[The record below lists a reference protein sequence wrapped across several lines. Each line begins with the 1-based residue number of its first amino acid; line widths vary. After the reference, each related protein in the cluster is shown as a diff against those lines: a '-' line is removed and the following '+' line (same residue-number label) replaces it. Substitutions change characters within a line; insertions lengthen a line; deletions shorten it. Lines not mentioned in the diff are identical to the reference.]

1 MQTSVTLYNPHQNQ
15 KIIHDSINF
24 ESYKYY
30 VLSIGRQFGKTML
43 GMNQAFYWA
52 MNDPGCKI
60 GWVSPIYKQSEKV
73 FDEMAKA
80 FEPSFVKTNASKLKL
95 EVNGSS
101 IQLFSSERYDN
112 MRGFTFDYLI
122 IDEAAWQSEAA
133 WTNVLR
139 ATVLV
144 MGKKVLFLS
153 TPRGRNWF
161 HNLHALDGVD
171 PQFKSF
177 TMSSYDNPIIDPSE
191 IDSARYTL
199 PEHIFKQE
207 YLAEF
212 VDNGSGVF
220 TDLIIDTPKN
230 SSSYYAGIDLGRAD
244 DYTVLS
250 IMNQNGQL
258 VFCDRWRHN
267 SWQNIINSMLPILK
281 QYNPHTLIEINSI
294 GDVIYEQLLKVY
306 SKVKPFV
313 TTSRS
318 KQDIVE
324 GLQVAIQNKQ
334 FTILDIE
341 WLRKEFNV
349 FTYEYN
355 PKTRNIKYSAPSGF
369 HDDGVMSCCIAFQC
383 FKEYKSK
390 GEFNYSFG
398 KI

>member
-1 MQTSVTLYNPHQNQ
+1 
-15 KIIHDSINF
+15 
-24 ESYKYY
+24 
-30 VLSIGRQFGKTML
+30 
-43 GMNQAFYWA
+43 MNQAFYWA
-52 MNDPGCKI
+52 INDKGCKI

-73 FDEMAKA
+73 FDEMSKA
-80 FEPSFVKTNASKLKL
+80 FAPSVVKTNASKLTL
-95 EVNGSS
+95 EVEGSL

-122 IDEAAWQSEAA
+122 IDESAWQNEEA

-144 MGKKVLFLS
+144 RGKKVLFLS

-161 HNLHALDGVD
+161 YNLYSMDGVD
-171 PQFKSF
+171 SQYKSF
-177 TMSSYDNPIIDPSE
+177 RMSSYDNPIIDSKE
-191 IDSARYTL
+191 IDAARLTL

-220 TDLIIDTPKN
+220 TNLTIANPVN

-244 DYTVLS
+244 DYTVLTV
-250 IMNQNGQL
+250 INQSGQ
-258 VFCDRWRHN
+258 VVCCDRWRHS
-267 SWQNIINSMLPILK
+267 SWQTIIDSMLPILK
-281 QYNPHTLIEINSI
+281 RYNPHVLIEVNSI

-313 TTSRS
+313 TTSKS
-318 KQDIVE
+318 KQEIVE
-324 GLQVAIQNKQ
+324 GLQVAIQNKT
-334 FTILDIE
+334 FTMPEID
-341 WLRKEFNV
+341 WLIKEFNV

-355 PKTRNIKYSAPSGF
+355 PKTRNIKYSAPNGF

-383 FKEYKSK
+383 YKEYKSK
-390 GEFNYSFG
+390 GEFNYMMG
-398 KI
+398 RV

>member
-1 MQTSVTLYNPHQNQ
+1 MVTLYNPHQNQ

-24 ESYKYY
+24 EPYKYY
-30 VLSIGRQFGKTML
+30 TLAIGRQFGKTML
-43 GMNQAFYWA
+43 AMNQAFYWA
-52 MNDPGCKI
+52 INDKGCKI

-73 FDEMAKA
+73 FDEMSKA
-80 FEPSFVKTNASKLKL
+80 FAPSVVKTNASKLTL
-95 EVNGSS
+95 EVEGSL

-122 IDEAAWQSEAA
+122 IDESAWQNEEA

-144 MGKKVLFLS
+144 RGKKVLFLS

-161 HNLHALDGVD
+161 YNLYSMDGVD
-171 PQFKSF
+171 SQYKSF
-177 TMSSYDNPIIDPSE
+177 RMSSYDNPIIDSKE
-191 IDSARYTL
+191 IDAARLTL

-220 TDLIIDTPKN
+220 TNLTIANPVN

-244 DYTVLS
+244 DYTVLTV
-250 IMNQNGQL
+250 INQSGQ
-258 VFCDRWRHN
+258 VVCCDRWRHS
-267 SWQNIINSMLPILK
+267 SWQTIIDSMLPILK
-281 QYNPHTLIEINSI
+281 RYNPHVLIEVNSI

-313 TTSRS
+313 TTSKS
-318 KQDIVE
+318 KQEIVE
-324 GLQVAIQNKQ
+324 GLQVAIQNKT
-334 FTILDIE
+334 FTMPEID
-341 WLRKEFNV
+341 WLIKEFNV

-355 PKTRNIKYSAPSGF
+355 PKTRSIKYSAPNGF

-383 FKEYKSK
+383 YKEYKSK
-390 GEFNYSFG
+390 GEFNYMMG
-398 KI
+398 RV

>member
-1 MQTSVTLYNPHQNQ
+1 
-15 KIIHDSINF
+15 
-24 ESYKYY
+24 
-30 VLSIGRQFGKTML
+30 ML
-43 GMNQAFYWA
+43 AMNQAFYWA

-122 IDEAAWQSEAA
+122 IDEAAWQMEAA

-161 HNLHALDGVD
+161 YNLHALDGVD

-177 TMSSYDNPIIDPSE
+177 RMSSYDNPIIDPNE

-220 TDLIIDTPKN
+220 SNLTIANPTG

-250 IMNQNGQL
+250 IINQNGHL
-258 VFCDRWRHN
+258 VYCERWRHN

-281 QYNPHTLIEINSI
+281 QYNPHVLIEVKMYLLMSI
-294 GDVIYEQLLKVY
+294 
-306 SKVKPFV
+306 
-313 TTSRS
+313 T
-318 KQDIVE
+318 
-324 GLQVAIQNKQ
+324 
-334 FTILDIE
+334 
-341 WLRKEFNV
+341 LRLE
-349 FTYEYN
+349 T
-355 PKTRNIKYSAPSGF
+355 
-369 HDDGVMSCCIAFQC
+369 
-383 FKEYKSK
+383 
-390 GEFNYSFG
+390 
-398 KI
+398 